1 MKIRP
6 GVFSIAALFAL
17 FSCGIAAAQDLQKG
31 VTYVCNGER
40 IFIENCNIRD
50 TSDTSTC
57 MVGHPDTVLSNGLMK
72 YTYETRGALK
82 KLFPTCKQPSADEV
96 ARAKAFQ
103 KKQND
108 LYEAN
113 VKKANEEN
121 DAIEARAQAVIT
133 GKKQQTPEEKALNR
147 CVTSGRFPATCMGN
161 TLMKPFGEIVA
172 SVLPEVGKELPPG
185 PHFSGNFVG
194 SGEWRIEFDDR
205 FTMTTCGGLDP
216 AQQKYSLVLKNNT
229 AVITIPSNP
238 KEIVLTMRPDGT
250 LVGPGP
256 VTMHGIVTVGHH
268 DEAGVGSSTTRVTE
282 YVERTKACPAP
293 VLSSKGAAPSAV
305 DMGQN
310 VLKGMLSDGETG
322 PPTPPGLRMHGS
334 YGGQGGILVEFF
346 PESVIISCGDAARAY
361 PYAVQVSGALP
372 SIRLEDPA
380 HPIVLAMKPDGELD
394 SGSGPYEVHGRTITG
409 KNDNGDFTFAPLNMT
424 CNLGLLKPGA
434 APAAPPAATTMT
446 THGAAGN
453 PGGPVISMPNAP
465 LGNAVLT
472 IVSGFPAQPNVLN
485 PLAGFPYTLL
495 RDSFANALTKA
506 GIQVPPGTSAFK
518 LLGTTCQTRTPECQ
532 KMLDVWKSDAISA
545 ARGDITGKAILPG
558 VPPGTYYLMFAL
570 RYNNQPIL
578 WDLKLDLKAGAN
590 SVTLDQRNATP
601 VK

>member
-6 GVFSIAALFAL
+6 DILSITVLLVLFC
-17 FSCGIAAAQDLQKG
+17 CGIAAGQDLQKG
-31 VTYVCNGER
+31 VTYTCNGER
-40 IFIENCNIRD
+40 IFIENCNMRD

-82 KLFPTCKQPSADEV
+82 KLFPTCKQPSADEM
-96 ARAKAFQ
+96 ARAKARE

-108 LYEAN
+108 IYEAN

-133 GKKQQTPEEKALNR
+133 GKKQQTPEEKTLNR
-147 CVTSGRFPATCMGN
+147 CITSGRLPATCMGN

-194 SGEWRIEFDDR
+194 QGEWRIEFDDR
-205 FTMTTCGGLDP
+205 FSMTTCGGLDP
-216 AQQKYSLVLKNNT
+216 AQQKYDLVLKNGT

-238 KEIVLTMRPDGT
+238 KEIVLTMRPDGV
-250 LVGPGP
+250 LAGPGP
-256 VTMHGIVTVGHH
+256 VTMHGVVTVGSH
-268 DEAGVGSSTTRVTE
+268 DEHAVNTTTHVTE
-282 YVERTKACPAP
+282 YVERTKVCPAP

-310 VLKGMLSDGETG
+310 VLKGMMSDGEIG
-322 PPTPPGLRMHGS
+322 PPTPPGLRMHGT

-346 PESVIISCGDAARAY
+346 PESAIISCGDAAHAY
-361 PYAVQVSGALP
+361 PYSVQVSGALP
-372 SIRLEDPA
+372 AIKLRDPA
-380 HPIVLAMKPDGELD
+380 HPLLLSMKPDGDVDSD
-394 SGSGPYEVHGRTITG
+394 SGSYEVHGRTITG

-434 APAAPPAATTMT
+434 APSAPPPSAAATAAAKNAAAVDAALAKT
-446 THGAAGN
+446 T
-453 PGGPVISMPNAP
+453 
-465 LGNAVLT
+465 GNAVLSIST
-472 IVSGFPAQPNVLN
+472 GFPPQPGILN
-485 PLAGFPYTLL
+485 PLAGRPYLL
-495 RDSFANALTKA
+495 MRDDFATALAKGGVQIPAGMSAEKA
-506 GIQVPPGTSAFK
+506 MGVACGN
-518 LLGTTCQTRTPECQ
+518 RTPDCQ
-532 KMLDVWKSDAISA
+532 KMSQAMTADTACAL
-545 ARGDITGKAILPG
+545 RGDVNGKATLPG
-558 VPPGTYYLMFAL
+558 VPPGTYYLMVSTL
-570 RYNNQPIL
+570 YNRQPL
-578 WDLKLDLKAGAN
+578 YWDLKVELKAGAN
-590 SVTLDQRNATP
+590 SVTLDQRNTTP